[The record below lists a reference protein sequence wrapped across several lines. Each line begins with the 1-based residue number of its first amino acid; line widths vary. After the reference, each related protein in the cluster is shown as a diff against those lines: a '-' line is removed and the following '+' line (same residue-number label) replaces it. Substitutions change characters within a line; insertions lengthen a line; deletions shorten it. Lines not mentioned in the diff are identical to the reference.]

1 MDRILPKS
9 VAESH
14 AETTRMARRLFTSPR
29 PRRMVL
35 PILAFSLME
44 AFLLGYPGVD
54 PTRIALGTIAIAVPA
69 YAAALLTK
77 PVALALG
84 GRMYFRRS
92 FLLAFV
98 GLILL
103 GAFQVFAVALFS
115 LLAVL
120 ENGAYPMAVT
130 VNVTLLGYGAMLWVR
145 EVILSATS
153 HSQHIRSLPAAA
165 LHPFLGLVGLAFLV
179 GFSPWTFFLGLVVLA
194 VFFLSAVAYAE
205 IAKRPLLRAFGADG
219 FKLLRSTLDV
229 YGEMEDEG
237 VAELEEFFGS
247 ISVSARIR
255 VAGLAFRGAKGLRA
269 LFLAPT
275 VHPGPMG
282 MVSGSDLPTKVAR
295 GLADVT
301 PNVLVAHGPTTH
313 DENPATT
320 AEVTKVSEAARR
332 LLADARFASSAGV
345 ACRGSFGRAVAL
357 AQAFHDTVLVVASF
371 APNPTDDIDSA
382 TGYAAVQEAKLAG
395 AKDAIFVDAHNCL
408 EPGVGLTL
416 FGSQGSHEI
425 IQAARAAT
433 EAALHAPRQPVRAGY
448 ARKCEICTPDQG
460 IGARG
465 IEALVV
471 EVGGQ
476 RTAYVLFDGNNM
488 VPGMR
493 DAVRARIAGLVQE
506 SEALTTDNH
515 SVNLTMDGF
524 NAVGAVLDRATI
536 LANAEAAVR
545 EAIANLEPV
554 DVAPF
559 SGEVPD
565 FKIFGPQTASRLTT
579 SINATMAV
587 LRPALYVTLSG
598 AVAIAALALVL
609 LP

>member
-1 MDRILPKS
+1 MDRILPKT

-14 AETTRMARRLFTSPR
+14 AETTRMARRLFTAPN

-35 PILAFSLME
+35 PMLAFSIME
-44 AFLLGYPGVD
+44 AFLLGFPGLDVS
-54 PTRIALGTIAIAVPA
+54 RIAIGTLAIVLPA

-92 FLLAFV
+92 FLLSFV

-103 GAFQVFAVALFS
+103 GAFQVFTVALFS
-115 LLAVL
+115 VLAIL
-120 ENGAYPMAVT
+120 GNAAYDPS
-130 VNVTLLGYGAMLWVR
+130 VTLRVSVLGYGAVLWTR

-153 HSQHIRSLPAAA
+153 HSQHLRSLPAAS
-165 LHPFLGLVGLAFLV
+165 LHPILGLVGLAVWAPLGWWDV
-179 GFSPWTFFLGLVVLA
+179 VLGLVVLA
-194 VFFLSAVAYAE
+194 IFLLSAVAYTE
-205 IAKRPLLRAFGADG
+205 IAKRPLLRSFGADG

-229 YGEMEDEG
+229 YGEMGAEG

-247 ISVSARIR
+247 ISVAARVR
-255 VAGLAFRGAKGLRA
+255 VAGLALRTANGIRA

-282 MVSGSDLPTKVAR
+282 VVSGSDLPTKVAA

-320 AEVTKVSEAARR
+320 EEVRKVPETVRR
-332 LLADARFASSAGV
+332 LLATAAFGSQVGQ
-345 ACRGSFGRAVAL
+345 ACRSTFGHATAL
-357 AQAFHDTVLVVASF
+357 AQAFGDTVLLLASF

-382 TGYAAVQEAKLAG
+382 TGHAAVQEAKLAG
-395 AKDAIFVDAHNCL
+395 AVDAIFVDAHNCL
-408 EPGVGLTL
+408 VPGVCLTL
-416 FGSQGSHEI
+416 FCSQGSHEI
-425 IQAARAAT
+425 IEAARAAT
-433 EAALHAPRQPVRAGY
+433 EAALRSPKAALRVGY
-448 ARKCEICTPDQG
+448 AKRCKICTPDQG

-493 DAVRARIAGLVQE
+493 DAVRARIGPLVQE

-524 NAVGAVLDRATI
+524 NAVGAVLDRETI
-536 LANAEAAVR
+536 LSQAEAAVR
-545 EAIANLEPV
+545 DAAAQLEPAE
-554 DVAPF
+554 VAAF
-559 SGEVPD
+559 SGEIPD
-565 FKIFGPQTASRLTT
+565 FRIFGPQSASRLTT
-579 SINATMAV
+579 TINATMAV

-598 AVAIAALALVL
+598 AVAIAALALIL
-609 LP
+609 L

>member
-9 VAESH
+9 VGESH
-14 AETTRMARRLFTSPR
+14 AETTRMARRLFTSPS

-35 PILAFSLME
+35 PILAFSIME
-44 AFLLGYPGVD
+44 SFLLGYPAVD
-54 PTRIALGTIAIAVPA
+54 VGRIGLGTLVFVLPA

-77 PVALALG
+77 PTALALG

-103 GAFQVFAVALFS
+103 GAFQVFAVALFT

-120 ENGAYPMAVT
+120 ENAAYDVAIS
-130 VNVTLLGYGAMLWVR
+130 VNVTVLGYGVVLWVR

-153 HSQHIRSLPAAA
+153 HSQHVRSLPAAA
-165 LHPFLGLVGLAFLV
+165 LHPLLGILALAIWAPFGAWELFLA
-179 GFSPWTFFLGLVVLA
+179 LVVLA
-194 VFFLSAVAYAE
+194 VFFLSAVAYTE

-247 ISVSARIR
+247 ISVAARIR
-255 VAGLAFRGAKGLRA
+255 VAGLAFRSTQGLRA

-295 GLADVT
+295 GLADLT

-332 LLADARFASSAGV
+332 LLADARYASSAGV
-345 ACRGSFGRAVAL
+345 ASRRSIGRALAL
-357 AQAFHDTVLVVASF
+357 AQAIHDTVHLDPTI

-395 AKDAIFVDAHNCL
+395 AGDAIFVDAHNCL

-433 EAALHAPRQPVRAGY
+433 EAALHAPRRPLRAGY
-448 ARKCEICTPDQG
+448 ARKGEICTPDQG

-493 DAVRARIAGLVQE
+493 DAVRARIASLVQE

-524 NAVGAVLDRATI
+524 NAVGAALDRGTI

-545 EAIANLEPV
+545 DAVAGLEAAE
-554 DVAPF
+554 VAPF
-559 SGEVPD
+559 SGDVAD
-565 FKIFGPQTASRLTT
+565 FRIFGPQTASRLTA

>member
-1 MDRILPKS
+1 MDRILPKT

-14 AETTRMARRLFTSPR
+14 AETTRMARRLFTSPH

-35 PILAFSLME
+35 PILAFSIME

-54 PTRIALGTIAIAVPA
+54 VVLIALGTLAIALPA

-77 PVALALG
+77 PMALALG

-103 GAFQVFAVALFS
+103 GAFQLFTVALFTV
-115 LLAVL
+115 LAVAG
-120 ENGAYPMAVT
+120 NTAYPAAVT
-130 VNVTLLGYGAMLWVR
+130 LNVTILGYGAILWLR

-153 HSQHIRSLPAAA
+153 HSQHLRSLPAAA
-165 LHPFLGLVGLAFLV
+165 LHPLLGLVGLAALEAV
-179 GFSPWTFFLGLVVLA
+179 GVWPFVLWLVVLA

-237 VAELEEFFGS
+237 VAELEEFFGA

-255 VAGLAFRGAKGLRA
+255 VAGLGFRGRMGLRA

-282 MVSGSDLPTKVAR
+282 VVSGSDLPTKVAR
-295 GLADVT
+295 GIADLT

-320 AEVTKVSEAARR
+320 AEVAKVPEAVRR
-332 LLADARFASSAGV
+332 LLGEAPYTGDAGV

-357 AQAFHDTVLVVASF
+357 AQRFGDTVLIISSF

-382 TGYAAVQEAKLAG
+382 TGHAAVQEAKLAG
-395 AKDAIFVDAHNCL
+395 AHDAIFVDAHNCL

-416 FGSQGSHEI
+416 FGSQASHEI
-425 IQAARAAT
+425 IQASRAAA
-433 EAALHAPRQPVRAGY
+433 EAALHAPRQPIRVGY

-471 EVGGQ
+471 EAGGQ

-524 NAVGAVLDRATI
+524 NAVGAVLDRETI
-536 LANAEAAVR
+536 LSNAEAAVR
-545 EAIANLEPV
+545 DAVANLEPAE
-554 DVAPF
+554 VAPF
-559 SGEVPD
+559 TGEIPD

-598 AVAIAALALVL
+598 AVAIAALALIL

>member
-1 MDRILPKS
+1 MDRILPKT

-14 AETTRMARRLFTSPR
+14 AETTRMARRLFTSPP

-44 AFLLGYPGVD
+44 AFLLGYPSLNLV
-54 PTRIALGTIAIAVPA
+54 RIGIGTVAVALPA

-77 PVALALG
+77 PAALALG

-103 GAFQVFAVALFS
+103 GGFQIFAVALFTA
-115 LLAVL
+115 LAVL
-120 ENGAYPMAVT
+120 GNAPYDPVVT
-130 VNVTLLGYGAMLWVR
+130 LNVTLLGYGAILWVR
-145 EVILSATS
+145 EVILTATS
-153 HSQHIRSLPAAA
+153 HSQHLRSLVAAS
-165 LHPFLGLVGLAFLV
+165 LHPFLGLVGLAALFA
-179 GFSPWTFFLGLVVLA
+179 FDPWQFVLGLIVLA
-194 VFFLSAVAYAE
+194 VFFVSAVGYAE

-255 VAGLAFRGAKGLRA
+255 VAGLGFRGPEGLRA

-295 GLADVT
+295 GLADLT

-320 AEVTKVSEAARR
+320 AEVAKVSGAARR
-332 LLADARFASSAGV
+332 LLGEAVFVSEAGV

-357 AQAFHDTVLVVASF
+357 AQAFGDTVLLVSSF

-382 TGYAAVQEAKLAG
+382 TGYAAVQEAKLTG
-395 AKDAIFVDAHNCL
+395 ARDAIFVDAHNCL

-416 FGSQGSHEI
+416 FGSQASHEV

-433 EAALHAPRQPVRAGY
+433 EAALHAPRQRIRVGY

-471 EVGGQ
+471 EAGGQ

-524 NAVGAVLDRATI
+524 NAVGAVLDRET
-536 LANAEAAVR
+536 LLSNAEAAVR
-545 EAIANLEPV
+545 DAVAHLEAAE
-554 DVAPF
+554 VAPF
-559 SGEVPD
+559 SGEVAD
-565 FKIFGPQTASRLTT
+565 FRIFGPQTASRLTT

>member
-1 MDRILPKS
+1 MDRVLPKT

-14 AETTRMARRLFTSPR
+14 AETTRMARRLFTSPH

-54 PTRIALGTIAIAVPA
+54 LVRIGMGTLAIALPA
-69 YAAALLTK
+69 YVAALLTK
-77 PVALALG
+77 PFALALG

-103 GAFQVFAVALFS
+103 GAFQIVAVAIFTV
-115 LLAVL
+115 LAVVG
-120 ENGAYPMAVT
+120 NAPYDMAIT
-130 VNVTLLGYGAMLWVR
+130 LNVTLLGYGVVLWVR

-153 HSQHIRSLPAAA
+153 HSQHLRSLPAAA
-165 LHPFLGLVGLAFLV
+165 LHPLLGLVGLAAWASL
-179 GFSPWTFFLGLVVLA
+179 GLWEIFLGLVVLA

-229 YGEMEDEG
+229 YGEMEEEG

-247 ISVSARIR
+247 ISVAARIR
-255 VAGLAFRGAKGLRA
+255 VAGLAFRTATGPKA

-282 MVSGSDLPTKVAR
+282 VVSGSDLPTKVAR
-295 GLADVT
+295 QLEDLT

-320 AEVTKVSEAARR
+320 AEVAKVPEAARR
-332 LLADARFASSAGV
+332 LLADARFATRVGV

-357 AQAFHDTVLVVASF
+357 AQAFDDTVLLVASF

-395 AKDAIFVDAHNCL
+395 AADAIFVDAHNCL

-416 FGSQGSHEI
+416 FGSQASHEI

-433 EAALHAPRQPVRAGY
+433 EAALHASRQPVRAGY
-448 ARKCEICTPDQG
+448 ARKCELCTPDQG

-524 NAVGAVLDRATI
+524 NAVGAVLDRETI

-545 EAIANLEPV
+545 DAVANLEPV
-554 DVAPF
+554 EVAPF
-559 SGEVPD
+559 SGEVPE
-565 FKIFGPQTASRLTT
+565 FRIFGPQTASRLTT
-579 SINATMAV
+579 SINATLAV

>member
-1 MDRILPKS
+1 MDRILPKT

-14 AETTRMARRLFTSPR
+14 AETTRMARRLFRAPN
-29 PRRMVL
+29 PRRMAL

-44 AFLLGYPGVD
+44 AFLLGFPALD
-54 PTRIALGTIAIAVPA
+54 LTRIAVGTLAIALPA

-77 PVALALG
+77 PAALALG

-92 FLLAFV
+92 FLLSFV

-115 LLAVL
+115 ILAVL
-120 ENGAYPMAVT
+120 GNAAYDAS
-130 VNVTLLGYGAMLWVR
+130 VTLKVTILGYGAVLWTR

-153 HSQHIRSLPAAA
+153 HSQHLRSVPAAS
-165 LHPFLGLVGLAFLV
+165 LHPLLGLIGLALWVPFGLWQLV
-179 GFSPWTFFLGLVVLA
+179 LGLVVLA
-194 VFFLSAVAYAE
+194 IFLLSAVAYTE
-205 IAKRPLLRAFGADG
+205 IAKRPLLRSFGADG
-219 FKLLRSTLDV
+219 FKLLRSTLDI
-229 YGEMEDEG
+229 YGEMEAEG

-247 ISVSARIR
+247 ISVAARIR
-255 VAGLAFRGAKGLRA
+255 VAGLVLRAANGIKA
-269 LFLAPT
+269 LFLAPA

-282 MVSGSDLPTKVAR
+282 VVGGSDLPTKVAA

-320 AEVTKVSEAARR
+320 AEVRKVPEAVRR
-332 LLADARFASSAGV
+332 LLASATFGSEAGQ
-345 ACRGSFGRAVAL
+345 ACRSRFGRATVL
-357 AQAFHDTVLVVASF
+357 AQAFGDTVLLLASF
-371 APNPTDDIDSA
+371 APNPTDDVDSA
-382 TGYAAVQEAKLAG
+382 TGHAAVQEAKLAG
-395 AKDAIFVDAHNCL
+395 ALDAIFVDAHNCL

-416 FGSQGSHEI
+416 FGSEASHEI
-425 IQAARAAT
+425 VQAARSAT
-433 EAALHAPRQPVRAGY
+433 EAALRAPKASPRVGY
-448 ARKCEICTPDQG
+448 ARRCEICTPDQG

-471 EVGGQ
+471 EVAGQ

-493 DAVRARIAGLVQE
+493 DAVRARIASVVQE

-524 NAVGAVLDRATI
+524 NAIGAVLDRETI
-536 LANAEAAVR
+536 LSHAEAAVR
-545 EAIANLEPV
+545 DAVAHLEPV
-554 DVAPF
+554 EVAAF
-559 SGEVPD
+559 SGEVSD
-565 FKIFGPQTASRLTT
+565 FRVFGPQTASRLTT

-609 LP
+609 L